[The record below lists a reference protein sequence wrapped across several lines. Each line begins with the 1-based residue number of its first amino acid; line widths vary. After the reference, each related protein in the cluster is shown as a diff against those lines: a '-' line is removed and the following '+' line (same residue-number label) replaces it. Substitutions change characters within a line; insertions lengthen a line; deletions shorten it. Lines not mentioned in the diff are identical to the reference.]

1 MATSLNRISCV
12 IRKQGFQY
20 LSTRN
25 CLLIHKGTLITTDT
39 KRRHWSIEE
48 AKDITYWFFI
58 SSFRK
63 SVKNRTTCTRNMISS
78 SMDLFVFPAAKFR
91 LSVFVDFGLTFIIP
105 IFTHFKTYLARL
117 KHDRRYCFCSL
128 KFHRIY
134 QRYFC
139 IISNEGA
146 AETFLWFAEDDRRNP
161 FPRHGG

>member
-1 MATSLNRISCV
+1 MNRISCV

-20 LSTRN
+20 LSIRN
-25 CLLIHKGTLITTDT
+25 CLLIHKGTLIAMIQ
-39 KRRHWSIEE
+39 KERHRSIEE

-63 SVKNRTTCTRNMISS
+63 SVKNRTTCTRKMISS
-78 SMDLFVFPAAKFR
+78 SIDLFAFPAAEFR

-117 KHDRRYCFCSL
+117 KHDRRYYFCRL

-134 QRYFC
+134 QYYFC
-139 IISNEGA
+139 IINNEGA
-146 AETFLWFAEDDRRNP
+146 AETFLWFAEDDHHNRH
-161 FPRHGG
+161 PRHGG